1 MSSPGVLSIQHHFAD
16 LRDPRRQHGQRHR
29 LLDVIVIAL
38 CAVIAGS
45 DTWQE
50 VETFAQRRRDWL
62 GRFLSLDNGVP
73 CHDTFERVFDRLDP
87 LALQRCL
94 LCWLAALCDHHGL
107 KVGHVAIDGKTAR
120 HSGSPARGIKALHLV
135 SAWATEH
142 SLTLGQV
149 ATEEKSNEITA
160 IPQLLELLDLEGAL
174 VTIDAMGTQKAI
186 AARIIEEG
194 GDYILTAKDNQEHLR
209 QDVVNCLCAAMDDE
223 EIKSE
228 AYEYEQEKGHGRI
241 EKRWVTTITDPEG
254 IRGQK
259 EWAGLKVVGCYY
271 VERTQAGK
279 KTSEETRYFIGSRY
293 MSAKQYGDAFRGHWQ
308 IENAQHWS
316 LDVSFREDD
325 SRIQKRNGG
334 INFALLRK
342 IALSLLKRHPSD
354 VSINRKRYAA
364 ALDTSFLEE
373 IISSVDKLGDV

>member
-1 MSSPGVLSIQHHFAD
+1 MSLGGLSIVRHFQG
-16 LRDPRRQHGQRHR
+16 LRDPRRRHGQRHR

-45 DTWQE
+45 NTWQE

-62 GRFLSLDNGVP
+62 ARFLELPNGVP
-73 CHDTFERVFDRLDP
+73 SHDTFERVFDRLDP

-94 LCWLAALCDHHGL
+94 LSWLTALAGEL
-107 KVGHVAIDGKTAR
+107 GIGHVAIDGKTAR
-120 HSGSPARGIKALHLV
+120 RSGSPARGIKALHLV

-174 VTIDAMGTQKAI
+174 VTIDAMGCQKAI
-186 AARIIEEG
+186 AAKIVEAG
-194 GDYILTAKDNQEHLR
+194 GDYVLTVKDNQEHLR
-209 QDVVNCLCAAMDDE
+209 EDVVDCLCAALDDE
-223 EIKSE
+223 DAKVDT
-228 AYEYEQEKGHGRI
+228 YEYQEKGHGPI
-241 EKRWVTTITDPEG
+241 EKRWIAVLSDPEG
-254 IRGQK
+254 IRGQ
-259 EWAGLKVVGCYY
+259 ELWAKLKVIGWYSL
-271 VERTQAGK
+271 ERTVAG
-279 KTSEETRYFIGSRY
+279 KTSEEMRFFIGSRY
-293 MSAKQYGDAFRGHWQ
+293 MDAKQYGDAFRGHWQ

-342 IALSLLKRHPSD
+342 IALSLLKRHPCED
-354 VSINRKRYAA
+354 SINRKRYAA

-373 IISSVDKLGDV
+373 IITSADKLGDV

>member
-1 MSSPGVLSIQHHFAD
+1 MSPGALSIRHHFAD
-16 LRDPRRQHGQRHR
+16 LQDPRRRHGQLHR

-50 VETFAQRRRDWL
+50 VETFALRRRDWL
-62 GRFLSLDNGVP
+62 ARFLELDNGVP
-73 CHDTFERVFDRLDP
+73 SHDTFERVFDRLDP
-87 LALQRCL
+87 QALQRCL
-94 LCWLAALCDHHGL
+94 LSWLTALTDGL
-107 KVGHVAIDGKTAR
+107 RVGHVAIDGKTAR

-135 SAWATEH
+135 SAWATEY

-160 IPQLLELLDLEGAL
+160 IPQLLDLLDLEGAL
-174 VTIDAMGTQKAI
+174 VTIDAMGCQKAI
-186 AARIIEEG
+186 TAKIVAGG
-194 GDYILTAKDNQEHLR
+194 GDYVLSVKENQERLR
-209 QDVVNCLCAAMDDE
+209 DDIVGCLCAAMDDP

-241 EKRWVTTITDPEG
+241 EKRWVTVITDPEG
-254 IRGQK
+254 IRDQK
-259 EWAGLKVVGCYY
+259 LWAGLKVVGCYY
-271 VERTQAGK
+271 VERTQAGE
-279 KTSEETRYFIGSRY
+279 KTSEEMRYFVGSRQ
-293 MSAKQYGDAFRGHWQ
+293 MSARQYGDAIRRHWG
-308 IENAQHWS
+308 IENGQHWS

-342 IALSLLKRHPSD
+342 VALSLLKRHPSKG
-354 VSINRKRYAA
+354 SINRKRYAA

-373 IISSVDKLGDV
+373 IITSADKLGDV

>member
-1 MSSPGVLSIQHHFAD
+1 MSPGSLSIRRHFAD
-16 LRDPRRQHGQRHR
+16 LRDPGRQHGQRHR

-50 VETFAQRRRDWL
+50 VETFARRRTDWL
-62 GRFLSLDNGVP
+62 ARFLALDNGVP

-87 LALQRCL
+87 LTLQRCL
-94 LCWLAALCDHHGL
+94 LSWLTALTDGL
-107 KVGHVAIDGKTAR
+107 RVGHVAIDGKTAR

-135 SAWATEH
+135 SAWATEY

-160 IPQLLELLDLEGAL
+160 IPQLLELLDVEGAL
-174 VTIDAMGTQKAI
+174 VTIDAMGCQKAI
-186 AARIIEEG
+186 AARIVDGG
-194 GDYILTAKDNQEHLR
+194 GDYVLTVKENQEHLR
-209 QDVVNCLCAAMDDE
+209 DDIVDCLCAAMDDE
-223 EIKSE
+223 EIKCE
-228 AYEYEQEKGHGRI
+228 AYEYEQEKGHGRT
-241 EKRWVTTITDPEG
+241 EKRCVTIITDPEG
-254 IRGQK
+254 IRDQ
-259 EWAGLKVVGCYY
+259 ELWAGLKVVGCYY
-271 VERTQAGK
+271 LERTEGD
-279 KTSEETRYFIGSRY
+279 KTSEEMRYFIGSRV
-293 MSAKQYGDAFRGHWQ
+293 MGAKQYGDAIRGHWQ
-308 IENAQHWS
+308 IENGQHWS

-342 IALSLLKRHPSD
+342 IALSLLKRHPSKD
-354 VSINRKRYAA
+354 SINRKRYAA

-373 IISSVDKLGDV
+373 IVTSADKLGDV

>member
-1 MSSPGVLSIQHHFAD
+1 MASPGVSSIRQHFTD

-62 GRFLSLDNGVP
+62 ARFLGLDNGVP
-73 CHDTFERVFDRLDP
+73 SHDTFERVFDRLDP

-94 LCWLAALCDHHGL
+94 LSWLTALCEGL
-107 KVGHVAIDGKTAR
+107 GIGHVAIDGKTAR

-142 SLTLGQV
+142 SLTLGQI

-186 AARIIEEG
+186 AAKIIEGG

-209 QDVVNCLCAAMDDE
+209 QDVVSCLCAAMDDE
-223 EIKSE
+223 QIKSE

-241 EKRWVTTITDPEG
+241 EKRGVTIITDPEG

-271 VERTQAGK
+271 VERTVAGK
-279 KTSEETRYFIGSRY
+279 KTSEEMRYFIGSRS
-293 MSAKQYGDAFRGHWQ
+293 MSAKQYGDAFRRHWQ
-308 IENAQHWS
+308 IENGQHWS

-325 SRIQKRNGG
+325 SRIQKRNSG

-342 IALSLLKRHPSD
+342 IALSLLKRHPSKD
-354 VSINRKRYAA
+354 SINRKRYAA

-373 IISSVDKLGDV
+373 IIISADKLGDA

>member
-1 MSSPGVLSIQHHFAD
+1 MPPGALSIRHHFAD
-16 LRDPRRQHGQRHR
+16 LPDPRRRHGQRHR

-62 GRFLSLDNGVP
+62 ARFLELDNGTP
-73 CHDTFERVFDRLDP
+73 SHDTFERVFDRLDP
-87 LALQRCL
+87 QALQRCL
-94 LCWLAALCDHHGL
+94 LSWLTALADGL

-142 SLTLGQV
+142 SLTLGQI

-160 IPQLLELLDLEGAL
+160 IPELLDLLDLEGAL
-174 VTIDAMGTQKAI
+174 VTIDAMGCQKAI
-186 AARIIEEG
+186 AARIVEGG
-194 GDYILTAKDNQEHLR
+194 GDYLLAVKDNQERLR
-209 QDVVNCLCAAMDDE
+209 DDIVDCLCAAMDDE
-223 EIKSE
+223 SVRSE
-228 AYEYEQEKGHGRI
+228 AHEYEQEKGHGRT
-241 EKRWVTTITDPEG
+241 EKRWVTVITDPEG
-254 IRGQK
+254 IRDR
-259 EWAGLKVVGCYY
+259 ELWAGLKVVGCYY
-271 VERTQAGK
+271 VERTEAGK
-279 KTSEETRYFIGSRY
+279 KTSEEMRYFIGSRE
-293 MSAKQYGDAFRGHWQ
+293 MSAERYGDAVRGHWG
-308 IENAQHWS
+308 IENGQHWS

-334 INFALLRK
+334 TNFALLRK
-342 IALSLLKRHPSD
+342 VALSLLKRHPSKD
-354 VSINRKRYAA
+354 SINRKRYAA

-373 IISSVDKLGDV
+373 IITSADKLGDV

>member
-1 MSSPGVLSIQHHFAD
+1 MSPGVLSIQHHFAA
-16 LRDPRRQHGQRHR
+16 LPDPRRKHGQRHR

-45 DTWQE
+45 NTWQE

-62 GRFLSLDNGVP
+62 ARFLSLDNGVP
-73 CHDTFERVFDRLDP
+73 SHDTFERVFDRLDP

-94 LCWLAALCDHHGL
+94 LCWLATLTDGL
-107 KVGHVAIDGKTAR
+107 GVGSHVAIDGKTAR
-120 HSGSPARGIKALHLV
+120 HSGSPTRGIKALHLV
-135 SAWATEH
+135 SAWAAEH

-174 VTIDAMGTQKAI
+174 VTIDAMGCQKAI
-186 AARIIEEG
+186 AARIVEGG
-194 GDYILTAKDNQEHLR
+194 GDYILTAKDNQERLR
-209 QDVVNCLCAAMDDE
+209 QDVISCVCAAMDDE
-223 EIKSE
+223 QIKSE
-228 AYEYEQEKGHGRI
+228 AYEYAQEEGHGRV
-241 EKRWVTTITDPEG
+241 EKRWVSIVTDPEG

-259 EWAGLKVVGCYY
+259 DWAGLKVVGSYY
-271 VERTQAGK
+271 VERTVAGK
-279 KTSEETRYFIGSRY
+279 KTSEEMRYFIGSRY
-293 MSAKQYGDAFRGHWQ
+293 MSAKQYGDAIRGHWG
-308 IENAQHWS
+308 IENGQHWS

-334 INFALLRK
+334 TNFALLRK
-342 IALSLLKRHPSD
+342 VALSLLKRHPSKD
-354 VSINRKRYAA
+354 SINRKRYAA

-373 IISSVDKLGDV
+373 IIASADKLGDV

>member
-1 MSSPGVLSIQHHFAD
+1 MPPGGLSIRHHFAG

-45 DTWQE
+45 NTWPE

-62 GRFLSLDNGVP
+62 ARFLDLDNGVP

-87 LALQRCL
+87 VALQRCL
-94 LCWLAALCDHHGL
+94 LSWLTALAGGL
-107 KVGHVAIDGKTAR
+107 GAGHVAIDGKTAR
-120 HSGSPARGIKALHLV
+120 RSGSPARGIKALHLV

-174 VTIDAMGTQKAI
+174 VTIDAMGCQKAI
-186 AARIIEEG
+186 AAKIVEGG
-194 GDYILTAKDNQEHLR
+194 GDYVLSVKDNQEHLR

-228 AYEYEQEKGHGRI
+228 AYEYAQEGGHGRI

-254 IRGQK
+254 IRGQE

-271 VERTQAGK
+271 VERTVAGK
-279 KTSEETRYFIGSRY
+279 ETSEEMRYFIGSRY

-342 IALSLLKRHPSD
+342 IALSLLKRHPSKD
-354 VSINRKRYAA
+354 SINRKRYAA

-373 IISSVDKLGDV
+373 IITSADKLGDV

>member
-1 MSSPGVLSIQHHFAD
+1 MSPGTLSIRHHFAD
-16 LRDPRRQHGQRHR
+16 LRDPRRRHGQRHR

-45 DTWQE
+45 NTWQE

-62 GRFLSLDNGVP
+62 ARFLDLDNGVP

-94 LCWLAALCDHHGL
+94 LSWLTALADGL
-107 KVGHVAIDGKTAR
+107 RIGHIAIDGKTAR
-120 HSGSPARGIKALHLV
+120 RSGSPARGIKALHLV
-135 SAWATEH
+135 SAWATEY

-160 IPQLLELLDLEGAL
+160 IPELLDLLDLEGAL
-174 VTIDAMGTQKAI
+174 VTIDAMGCQKAI
-186 AARIIEEG
+186 AARIVEGG
-194 GDYILTAKDNQEHLR
+194 GDYVLTVKDNQEHLR
-209 QDVVNCLCAAMDDE
+209 QDVIDCLCAAMDDE

-228 AYEYEQEKGHGRI
+228 TYEYEEKGHGRI
-241 EKRWVTTITDPEG
+241 EKRWITVITDPEG
-254 IRGQK
+254 IRGHEQ
-259 EWAGLKVVGCYY
+259 WAKLKVVGSYY
-271 VERTQAGK
+271 LERTEAGK
-279 KTSEETRYFIGSRY
+279 ASEEMRFFIGSRV
-293 MSAKQYGDAFRGHWQ
+293 MSAKQYGQAIRGHWQ

-342 IALSLLKRHPSD
+342 IALSLLKRHPSKD
-354 VSINRKRYAA
+354 SINRKRYAA

-373 IISSVDKLGDV
+373 IITSPDKLGDV